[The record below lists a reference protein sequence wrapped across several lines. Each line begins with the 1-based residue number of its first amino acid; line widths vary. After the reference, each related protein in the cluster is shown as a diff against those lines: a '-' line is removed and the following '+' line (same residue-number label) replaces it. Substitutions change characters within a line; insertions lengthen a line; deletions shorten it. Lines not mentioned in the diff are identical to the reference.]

1 MIQPMMTALL
11 TLSLALLTMQAAAP
25 GMIGLFGQ
33 KARNAVH
40 RAQRQS
46 IRVLDIFLVNPA
58 AVIPPAQ
65 NGPPQ
70 QPTGN

>member
-1 MIQPMMTALL
+1 
-11 TLSLALLTMQAAAP
+11 MQAAALD
-25 GMIGLFGQ
+25 MIGLFGQ
-33 KARNAVH
+33 NAQNAVH

-46 IRVLDIFLVNPA
+46 ISVLDIFLVNPS